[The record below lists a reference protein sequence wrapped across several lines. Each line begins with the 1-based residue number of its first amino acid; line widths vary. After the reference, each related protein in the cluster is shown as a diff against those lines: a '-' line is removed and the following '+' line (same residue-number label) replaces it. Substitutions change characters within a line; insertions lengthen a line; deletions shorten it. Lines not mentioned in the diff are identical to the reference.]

1 MKGRNIPYTQH
12 KSGAALYTPQQ
23 IFRFPSRCPAPAP
36 RSRGRGLLLWFLL
49 LEGSVSGQPCQV
61 AHGKQ
66 LLFMGK
72 LVKEFIN
79 LFFDPKPELGIG
91 VAQIT
96 PPCLLLTNSIT

>member
-23 IFRFPSRCPAPAP
+23 IFCFPSRCPAPAP
-36 RSRGRGLLLWFLL
+36 RSRGRGLLLWFLF

-72 LVKEFIN
+72 LAEDIAY
-79 LFFDPKPELGIG
+79 LFFDPEPEISLGFI
-91 VAQIT
+91 QIT
-96 PPCLLLTNSIT
+96 PPFRG